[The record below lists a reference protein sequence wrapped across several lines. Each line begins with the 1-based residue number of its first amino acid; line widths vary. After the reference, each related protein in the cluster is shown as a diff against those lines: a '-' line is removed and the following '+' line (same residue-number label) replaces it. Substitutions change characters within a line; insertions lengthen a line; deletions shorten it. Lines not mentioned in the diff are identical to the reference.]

1 MRGDN
6 MLVIKNAKIVLENRI
21 LEGKALLLSDKIEGI
36 VDEIPENCEVIDA
49 EGGYITLGFIDLH
62 IHGYLGKDVC
72 DANVDSIKTI
82 AGGLVENDVTGFFL
96 RQ

>member
-1 MRGDN
+1 
-6 MLVIKNAKIVLENRI
+6 MLALKNAKLLLKDKIEYNKV
-21 LEGKALLLSDKIEGI
+21 LLLSDKIEGI
-36 VDEIPENCEVIDA
+36 VEETEIPEGAEIIDCK
-49 EGGYITLGFIDLH
+49 GGYVTPGFIDLH

-82 AGGLVENDVTGFFL
+82 AGGRVENDVTGFFL